1 VSLSLLLVSPF
12 YTVTNSRIAADG
24 DRGTGG
30 SGLARTD
37 SLVKRF
43 AREGNSVAAV
53 TVEGNGAKKIRWSGT
68 LVELFRETTERKHR
82 GGRA

>member
-1 VSLSLLLVSPF
+1 
-12 YTVTNSRIAADG
+12 VTNSRVAADG

-30 SGLARTD
+30 SEVGLVRAD

-43 AREGNSVAAV
+43 AREGNGVAVAV
-53 TVEGNGAKKIRWSGT
+53 TVEGNGAKKIRRSGT
-68 LVELFRETTERKHR
+68 LVELFRETIERKHR